1 MANKFFNKQV
11 TPRKSYAVGG
21 VVKSAVKAAAK
32 SKAATKTKEIISR
45 KTKEFTSSLGK
56 AKEKMYKDLGLSK
69 EYKAAKDAPVE
80 RPFGGA
86 FREKMKSV
94 EKKARKK
101 LGIGENEGVF
111 ATYKKMREKYGLK
124 GDIPSRFRKFGGK
137 KVKGKTFQERA
148 DTIYKMTKENK

>member
-80 RPFGGA
+80 RPF
-86 FREKMKSV
+86 E
-94 EKKARKK
+94 
-101 LGIGENEGVF
+101 
-111 ATYKKMREKYGLK
+111 
-124 GDIPSRFRKFGGK
+124 
-137 KVKGKTFQERA
+137 TFEERS
-148 DTIYKMTKENK
+148 DTISKMTKENK